1 VLDWACVKGFRETE
15 APLRALSKGLP
26 RQPKKDA
33 HFAAMGY
40 ADVPRFLARLRE
52 RESIGR
58 LALEAL
64 ILTAARSGEIRF
76 ALWSEVDLETALWWI
91 PAERMKMGRPH
102 VVPLSPQVIGVFERA
117 EKFTAPGIDLIFP
130 GQKSKKPMSD
140 MTLLKILRDMNAGVT
155 VHGFRSAFR
164 DWVADQTN
172 YPGEV
177 AEAAL
182 AHAIPNKVEAAY
194 RRTDF
199 LAKRRDL
206 MRDWADYCSGIAG
219 SP

>member
-1 VLDWACVKGFRETE
+1 
-15 APLRALSKGLP
+15 
-26 RQPKKDA
+26 
-33 HFAAMGY
+33 
-40 ADVPRFLARLRE
+40 
-52 RESIGR
+52 
-58 LALEAL
+58 
-64 ILTAARSGEIRF
+64 
-76 ALWSEVDLETALWWI
+76 
-91 PAERMKMGRPH
+91 
-102 VVPLSPQVIGVFERA
+102 
-117 EKFTAPGIDLIFP
+117 
-130 GQKSKKPMSD
+130 MSD

>member
-1 VLDWACVKGFRETE
+1 
-15 APLRALSKGLP
+15 
-26 RQPKKDA
+26 
-33 HFAAMGY
+33 MNY
-40 ADVPRFLARLRE
+40 ADVPKFMQRLKE

-76 ALWSEVDLETALWWI
+76 ARWSEVDLEEALWSN
-91 PAERMKMGRPH
+91 PADRMKMKRPH
-102 VVPLSPQVIGVFERA
+102 VVPLSPAAIEVFKRA
-117 EKFTAPGIDLIFP
+117 AKFRAPASDLIFP
-130 GQKSKKPMSD
+130 GQKLKKPMSD
-140 MTLLKILRDMNAGVT
+140 MTLLKILRDMDAGVT

-172 YPGEV
+172 YPGDV

-182 AHAIPNKVEAAY
+182 AHTVSNKVEAAY

-199 LAKRRDL
+199 LAKRREL
-206 MRDWADYCSGIAG
+206 MRDWDQYCQGEAS
-219 SP
+219 S